1 MAQVVTVTLKA
12 DTSKAVENVEE
23 LNKEIQET
31 QKETD
36 KANESF
42 DELGGVADK
51 VTGGAVSGFKG
62 LITTLG
68 GVTKSFKTLR
78 GALIST
84 GIGALI
90 VAVGS
95 LAAAFTASEEGQDR
109 FSRIMRQ
116 IGVVVGN
123 VKDVIAEFGEG
134 LFALGGAM
142 KKVFSGDIKGA
153 IDDVSNAFDGFSEK
167 IQNFGEETRKEL
179 GVADEISQRLEKA
192 NRLERELIEA
202 RAQAN
207 QDRARLLE
215 QAVDREQFTAEQR
228 IGFLQEA
235 SRIEQDITN
244 REINLAQLRLEAK
257 QLENSLSKS
266 TREDLLEES
275 QLKAEVTALE
285 TARLSKQREITSQI
299 QGLYN
304 EEMTA
309 RKERDA
315 EANQFAL
322 DLQKQQEERD
332 KIQKESQAKKDQ
344 EEKERKD
351 RIMQE
356 DLQRR
361 ADEARQQIEIAEFVA
376 QAEAQIRSAN
386 LDNASAAFG
395 LLGQLAGENK
405 ALQAAALIGES
416 ASGIAKTIIQTQT
429 SNAATIA
436 QGAALAIP
444 TAGASVA
451 AAAKLVAANKVS
463 AAIAIASN
471 IAATSKGLSALKGGG
486 SAPTAPSIPG
496 GRGANVSGVDTPEPQ
511 APQFN
516 IVGQGATNQLADTI
530 ATQQQKPLKAF
541 VVASDVSTAQ
551 SLERNIVESA
561 SI

>member
-530 ATQQQKPLKAF
+530 ATQQQKPLRAF

>member
-1 MAQVVTVTLKA
+1 MGQVVTVTLKA
-12 DTSKAVENVEE
+12 DTSQAVENVEE
-23 LNKEIQET
+23 LNKELQET
-31 QKETD
+31 QKETT
-36 KANESF
+36 KANENF
-42 DELGGVADK
+42 DELGGIADK

-116 IGVVVGN
+116 IGVIVGN

-153 IDDVSNAFDGFSEK
+153 INDVSNAFDGFSEK

-202 RAQAN
+202 RAQAD

-215 QAVDREQFTAEQR
+215 QAVDREQFTAEER

-332 KIQKESQAKKDQ
+332 KIQKENQVKKDQ

-361 ADEARQQIEIAEFVA
+361 ADEARKQIEIAEFVA
-376 QAEAQIRSAN
+376 QAEAQIRMAN
-386 LDNASAAFG
+386 VNNASAAFG
-395 LLGQLAGENK
+395 LLAQLAGNNK

-416 ASGIAKTIIQTQT
+416 AAGIANTIIQTQT

-451 AAAKLVAANKVS
+451 AAAKLVAANKIS
-463 AAIAIASN
+463 AGIAIASN

-486 SAPTAPSIPG
+486 SAPTSPSIPG
-496 GRGANVSGVDTPEPQ
+496 GRGANVSELETESQP
-511 APQFN
+511 PQFN